1 MTNQQ
6 VQEKTLNTKIKN
18 SQQEE
23 KRRWENLQDK

>member
-1 MTNQQ
+1 MMTNQQ

-23 KRRWENLQDK
+23 KRR